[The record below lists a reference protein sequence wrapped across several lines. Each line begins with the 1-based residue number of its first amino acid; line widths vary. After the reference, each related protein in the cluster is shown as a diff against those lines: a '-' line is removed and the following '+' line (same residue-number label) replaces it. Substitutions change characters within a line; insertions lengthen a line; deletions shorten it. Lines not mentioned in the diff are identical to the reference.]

1 MLSSEQFLC
10 VALPPAPFR
19 PVSSGRPLSAAA
31 SSPSSF
37 KARWVRSPR
46 SRNSNQADARSAG
59 IPLVGLGVR
68 SCGLQLTQFREM
80 NSDWKGCNMGRNEGR
95 GRPVIYKL
103 QDRRR
108 LAELVRQHGAR
119 GARELTGK
127 AVCVATLL
135 KVANEFGIEL
145 KKGRRPRTAA

>member
-1 MLSSEQFLC
+1 
-10 VALPPAPFR
+10 
-19 PVSSGRPLSAAA
+19 
-31 SSPSSF
+31 
-37 KARWVRSPR
+37 
-46 SRNSNQADARSAG
+46 
-59 IPLVGLGVR
+59 
-68 SCGLQLTQFREM
+68 
-80 NSDWKGCNMGRNEGR
+80 MGRNEKR
-95 GRPVIYKL
+95 GRPVIYKS

-108 LAELVRQHGAR
+108 LAELIRRYGAR